1 MEFVTLTAKSR
12 EFEKGVIKI
21 MKQDGWQFIGQTWDL
36 VLFRKGE
43 TIKVIKREWE
53 F

>member
-1 MEFVTLTAKSR
+1 MEVVTLTAKSR
-12 EFEKGVIKI
+12 QFEEGVIKI
-21 MKQDGWQFIGQTWDL
+21 MKQDGWKFIGQTWD
-36 VLFRKGE
+36 VILFIKDK